1 MSPQLGA
8 IWYVARNI
16 GVFAAIG
23 TMTMKYPV
31 LVSGLI
37 AATIGLSGC
46 VGGTTY
52 GTGVS
57 QGQET
62 LEGVFNMFSLGA
74 KKKQK
79 IDYSARA
86 DLVIPSDKNALR
98 EPVSAESSTSN
109 PEWPESPEQ
118 KIARVRGDVVEADV
132 RSGEIPLEEMRR
144 KKQGIKVS
152 RGKRKSVNRH
162 DGPEGD
168 DTIEV
173 MFSDQSRNIKK
184 RKAELAYS
192 TGPKR
197 KFLTEP
203 PETYRTP
210 ANTAAAGDL
219 GIDEVK
225 AREEL
230 KKEKERRKDRTR

>member
-1 MSPQLGA
+1 
-8 IWYVARNI
+8 
-16 GVFAAIG
+16 
-23 TMTMKYPV
+23 MKFSV
-31 LVSGLI
+31 LISGLI

-62 LEGVFNMFSLGA
+62 LEGVFNMFSLGG
-74 KKKQK
+74 KKKKK

-86 DLVIPSDKNALR
+86 DLVIPSDKSALS
-98 EPVSAESSTSN
+98 EPVSVESSTSN
-109 PEWPESPEQ
+109 PDWPESPQQ
-118 KIARVRGDVVEADV
+118 KIARVRGEVTEADV
-132 RSGEIPLEEMRR
+132 RSGEIPLAEMRR
-144 KKQGIKVS
+144 EKQGIRATKGNRKDVS
-152 RGKRKSVNRH
+152 RAASL
-162 DGPEGD
+162 DGD
-168 DTIEV
+168 DTMEV
-173 MFSDQSRNIKK
+173 MFSNQSKKVKK

-192 TGPKR
+192 TTPKR

-219 GIDEVK
+219 GIDEAK
-225 AREEL
+225 ALEQE
-230 KKEKERRKDRTR
+230 KQEKERVKERTR

>member
-1 MSPQLGA
+1 
-8 IWYVARNI
+8 
-16 GVFAAIG
+16 
-23 TMTMKYPV
+23 MKYPV

-62 LEGVFNMFSLGA
+62 FEGVLNIFSLGG
-74 KKKQK
+74 KKQKK

-86 DLVIPSDKNALR
+86 DLVVPSDKNALR
-98 EPVSAESSTSN
+98 EPVTVESTTSN

-118 KIARVRGDVVEADV
+118 KIARVRGSVTEADE
-132 RSGEIPLEEMRR
+132 RSGEIPLEEMLR
-144 KKQGIKVS
+144 KKEGIKVVRS
-152 RGKRKSVNRH
+152 KRKNVTRAGGL
-162 DGPEGD
+162 DGD
-168 DTIEV
+168 DTMEV
-173 MFSDQSRNIKK
+173 MFSDQSKKVKK
-184 RKAELAYS
+184 RRAELAYS

-203 PETYRTP
+203 PETYRAP

-219 GIDEVK
+219 GIDEGIV
-225 AREEL
+225 AEEK
-230 KKEKERRKDRTR
+230 KKEQEYLKDVNR